1 MKPRLIII
9 GICLAFCV
17 ATIAGVMVQGR
28 RLDDLRVEE
37 QQLRLEI
44 QKLNSIQAGTGI
56 QPAEADLAGTRP
68 SISPS
73 SELLRLRNQVS
84 MLSRRQRELAA
95 VPAINEWLRSGLA
108 TKGTSEA
115 RFVCYATPEAALQT
129 MTWAI
134 QNHEL
139 TNLLGSLTPA
149 SALAMRQSMKDQTN
163 ATIEEVVRKWQ
174 LPPRMNLVNR
184 TTVAKDLVELQVE
197 FVPGNPPGSPPGN
210 LRFRLINGEWKFELP

>member
-1 MKPRLIII
+1 MKPRPVII

-17 ATIAGVMVQGR
+17 ATLAGVAVQAR
-28 RLDDLRVEE
+28 RLDALRAEE
-37 QQLRLEI
+37 QQLQSEI
-44 QKLNSIQAGTGI
+44 QMVETNGVV
-56 QPAEADLAGTRP
+56 TRP

-95 VPAINEWLRSGLA
+95 VPAVNEWLRSDMA
-108 TKGTSEA
+108 TRGTSEA
-115 RFVCYATPEAALQT
+115 RFVGYATPEAALQT

-134 QNHEL
+134 QNHAL

-149 SALAMRQSMKDQTN
+149 SALAMRRSMKNQTD

-174 LPPRMNLVNR
+174 LPSRMNLVNR
-184 TTVAKDLVELQVE
+184 ITVAEDIVELQVE
-197 FVPGNPPGSPPGN
+197 FVPADPPGSPPGN
-210 LRFRLINGEWKFELP
+210 LRFRLINGEWKFELRNALDSP